1 MCYPWYKYFV
11 YVVSVTSLQ
20 FLMYKLRATYGEASK
35 TNRVSRVRG
44 PCWIVLTVERPPS
57 SAAAESNSKVNSTKE
72 PWFQGRMNRAVADDQ
87 LFKSQRLDGTF
98 LVRESDAI
106 SVRQD
111 PVYMLSILYNGSC
124 YHLEIA
130 RRQDGKYAL
139 GGIRGE
145 KAFKTSEK
153 LVDHYGK
160 KNVDLEGSGH
170 TKWKYY
176 LD

>member
-1 MCYPWYKYFV
+1 MARQAK
-11 YVVSVTSLQ
+11 
-20 FLMYKLRATYGEASK
+20 RIASAEYED
-35 TNRVSRVRG
+35 
-44 PCWIVLTVERPPS
+44 WIVLTVERPPS
-57 SAAAESNSKVNSTKE
+57 SAAAESNSKVNTRQE

-111 PVYMLSILYNGSC
+111 PVYMLSVLYNGSC

-139 GGIRGE
+139 GGIRGG
-145 KAFKTSEK
+145 KAFKTLEK

-160 KNVDLEGSGH
+160 KNVDLEGGGR
-170 TKWKYY
+170 TKLKYY